1 MNERRRLLLAGAAL
15 AWGSSTYAPTG
26 AQTQASAAEH
36 LVPIE
41 DLRPLLADVRTRRA
55 PLLVLFSTP
64 GCPFCREV
72 RRNYLA
78 PRVAEQAAL
87 AAPALLIRE
96 IDITSRSVLVDEQG
110 RRTTQ
115 AEFAA
120 RFGVR
125 VVPVV
130 ALLDEQARLL
140 GEPLVGIDRSGF
152 YDTYLARAIEAAE
165 RRLRG

>member
-1 MNERRRLLLAGAAL
+1 MNARRRLLLAGAA
-15 AWGSSTYAPTG
+15 AVAAG
-26 AQTQASAAEH
+26 ARAQPRAAAAEH
-36 LVPIE
+36 LEPID
-41 DLRPLLADVRTRRA
+41 DLRPLVAQVRARRA

-64 GCPFCREV
+64 GCPFCLEV

-78 PRVAEQAAL
+78 PRVAEQAAKP
-87 AAPALLIRE
+87 APTLLIRE
-96 IDITSRSVLVDEQG
+96 VDITSRAGLVDAQG

-115 AEFAA
+115 AEFAS
-120 RFGVR
+120 RFGIR

-130 ALLDEQARLL
+130 ALFDEQARML

-152 YDTYLARAIEAAE
+152 YEAYLARAIEAAE

>member
-1 MNERRRLLLAGAAL
+1 MNLRRRLLLAGAAI
-15 AWGSSTYAPTG
+15 AAGARAQPRVVAPD
-26 AQTQASAAEH
+26 H
-36 LVPIE
+36 LEAIE
-41 DLRPLLADVRTRRA
+41 DLRPLLAQVRARRA

-64 GCPFCREV
+64 GCPFCLEV

-78 PRVAEQAAL
+78 PRVAEQSAK

-96 IDITSRSVLVDEQG
+96 VDITSRAALVDEQG

-115 AEFAA
+115 AEFAS
-120 RFGVR
+120 RFGIR

-130 ALLDEQARLL
+130 ALFDEQGRVI
-140 GEPLVGIDRSGF
+140 GDPIVGIDRSGF
-152 YDTYLARAIEAAE
+152 YETYLARAIEAAE

>member
-1 MNERRRLLLAGAAL
+1 MRARRRLLLAGVAAL
-15 AWGSSTYAPTG
+15 CGARAG
-26 AQTQASAAEH
+26 AQTPAGAEEH
-36 LVPIE
+36 LEGID
-41 DLRPLLADVRTRRA
+41 DLRPLLAQVRERRI

-72 RRNYLA
+72 RRAYLA
-78 PRVAEQAAL
+78 PRVAEQKAQ
-87 AAPALLIRE
+87 PSPTLLIRE
-96 IDITSRSVLVDEQG
+96 VDITSRAALVDAQA

-130 ALLDEQARLL
+130 VLLDERGQLL
-140 GEPLVGIDRSGF
+140 GDPLVGIDRSGF
-152 YDTYLARAIEAAE
+152 YETYLVRAIEAAE
-165 RRLRG
+165 RRLRS